1 MKKEFDQIK
10 YINDYNKKNY
20 KAIQF
25 RLKLE
30 EKEELDTLMKKNN
43 IVSYRELILK
53 TIEYMKSKKI

>member
-20 KAIQF
+20 KSIQF

-43 IVSYRELILK
+43 IRSYRELILK
-53 TIEYMKSKKI
+53 TIKYMKSKKI

>member
-20 KAIQF
+20 KSIQF

>member
-43 IVSYRELILK
+43 IRSYRELILK
-53 TIEYMKSKKI
+53 TIKYMKSKKI

>member
-43 IVSYRELILK
+43 IGSYRELILK

>member
-1 MKKEFDQIK
+1 MKKAFNQIK

-20 KAIQF
+20 KSIQF

-43 IVSYRELILK
+43 IGSYRELILK
-53 TIEYMKSKKI
+53 TIDYMKSKKL

>member
-25 RLKLE
+25 RLKIE

-43 IVSYRELILK
+43 IGSYRELILK
-53 TIEYMKSKKI
+53 TIDYMKSKKL

>member
-43 IVSYRELILK
+43 IGSYRELILK
-53 TIEYMKSKKI
+53 TIDYMKSKKL

>member
-53 TIEYMKSKKI
+53 IIEYMKSKKI